1 MSLESQVAA
10 LVSAA
15 SNLTSQVAGKMSQID
30 QKVDKATQAVP
41 EAVNS
46 LATRTIYV
54 DVINGD
60 NNNIGSSDSPKR
72 TLRGALNDQPDL
84 GTVIVNLKSPG
95 NYQLDGDVSI
105 GNKNVFIVGSATNKA
120 GYVISPVAY
129 LDPDGSAIWST
140 QFVLGFTGSVRI
152 SGATLK
158 TLTLDASYSGGYT
171 SSFRTSM
178 FTTIGANAIISLQHI
193 DLEINHGPMTHQ
205 HSEGSFGKADIQ
217 FRSVAVQKKPL
228 LELPELAR
236 HYVVDHYGSSQIPY
250 SYYAT
255 TSSLQGFAD
264 WSETVSFLN
273 PLITS
278 NVV

>member
-1 MSLESQVAA
+1 MSLETQIAA
-10 LVSAA
+10 LIQS
-15 SNLTSQVAGKMSQID
+15 SNNLTDIVGQKIAGID
-30 QKVDKATQAVP
+30 QKVDEATQAVP

-60 NNNIGSSDSPKR
+60 NNNDGSSASPKR

-84 GTVIVNLKSPG
+84 GTIIVNLKTPG
-95 NYQLDGDVSI
+95 DYQLDGNVSI

-129 LDPDGSAIWST
+129 LDSDGSAIWST

-178 FTTIGANAIISLQHI
+178 FTTIGANAIISFQHVDI
-193 DLEINHGPMTHQ
+193 EINHGPMVHQ

-217 FRSVAVQKKPL
+217 FRSVAVKKKAL
-228 LELPELAR
+228 VELPSLAR
-236 HYVVDHYGSSQIPY
+236 QYVVDHYGSSQIPY
-250 SYYAT
+250 NYYAV

-278 NVV
+278 NIV

>member
-95 NYQLDGDVSI
+95 NY
-105 GNKNVFIVGSATNKA
+105 
-120 GYVISPVAY
+120 
-129 LDPDGSAIWST
+129 
-140 QFVLGFTGSVRI
+140 
-152 SGATLK
+152 
-158 TLTLDASYSGGYT
+158 
-171 SSFRTSM
+171 
-178 FTTIGANAIISLQHI
+178 H
-193 DLEINHGPMTHQ
+193 
-205 HSEGSFGKADIQ
+205 
-217 FRSVAVQKKPL
+217 
-228 LELPELAR
+228 
-236 HYVVDHYGSSQIPY
+236 
-250 SYYAT
+250 
-255 TSSLQGFAD
+255 
-264 WSETVSFLN
+264 LN
-273 PLITS
+273 P
-278 NVV
+278 